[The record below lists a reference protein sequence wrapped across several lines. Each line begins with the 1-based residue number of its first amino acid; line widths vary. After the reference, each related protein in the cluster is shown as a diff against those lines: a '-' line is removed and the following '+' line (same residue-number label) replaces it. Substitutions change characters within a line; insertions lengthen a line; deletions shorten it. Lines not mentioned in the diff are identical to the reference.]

1 MDNIKISARFKIRGN
16 IMCSEKDQNGEP
28 LHYDIN
34 TMNFYNKKKGK
45 TETVEFKTSRYNPC
59 IQTINISMEAY
70 QYMISTPTSN
80 ISTNHWKRM
89 SDNQRIAE
97 HLKETQHDLGA
108 ISFEFTVFED

>member
-1 MDNIKISARFKIRGN
+1 
-16 IMCSEKDQNGEP
+16 
-28 LHYDIN
+28 
-34 TMNFYNKKKGK
+34 
-45 TETVEFKTSRYNPC
+45 
-59 IQTINISMEAY
+59 MEAY
-70 QYMISTPTSN
+70 QYMISTPTNN